1 MSPVVTKIYR
11 MIDQYRRS
19 YLAIMMTPSAIDQVT
34 KDYGLIPFSVKPL
47 ISKFDK
53 THDQH

>member
-1 MSPVVTKIYR
+1 MSPVVTKIDR

-19 YLAIMMTPSAIDQVT
+19 YLAIMITPSTIGQVT

-47 ISKFDK
+47 ISKLDK
-53 THDQH
+53 KHDQH